1 MANEAIKRY
10 DESSGH
16 GGVIQD
22 YVLGDDN
29 TPIEKGTLLSLQDGR
44 TCSGTVTLGC
54 ALAGIAAREKV
65 AGDGRTRLALYKKG
79 YFDMIASGA
88 ITVGHPVIAA
98 GHNNYVK
105 EMTTALYSGSM
116 ILGYAEETSAADEV
130 IIIRVDL

>member
-22 YVLGDDN
+22 YNCGAGA
-29 TPIEKGTLLSLQDGR
+29 IEKGTLLSLQDGR
-44 TCSGTVTLGC
+44 TCSGTVAIGV

-65 AGDGRTRLALYKKG
+65 AGDGRTRLAVYKKG

-88 ITVGHPVIAA
+88 ITVGDPVVAA
-98 GHNNYVK
+98 GHDNYVK
-105 EMTTALYSGSM
+105 EAGVQSGSA
-116 ILGYAEETSAADEV
+116 ILGYAEETSEADEV